1 MFGSFFPTEEL
12 FQLAGNGM
20 AIRCVML
27 AVAVALRSVNP
38 HHVRGYIVDE
48 MGGETPIT
56 HR

>member
-38 HHVRGYIVDE
+38 HHVRGYIVD
-48 MGGETPIT
+48 
-56 HR
+56 